1 MVFCH
6 DKFAAGDTFYCW
18 KVWAD
23 GSMKYWLWQKRQHS
37 FQHVDPVNL
46 SPQDVVGYVCH
57 GFTDKRQ
64 RKERP
69 GPGQTSQLFIFKAAS
84 FYEWH
89 FQRLSQSIRNFC
101 HWQIDMFGGYIDI
114 LVVSMLTTID
124 YTTHCWGIIIL
135 CSWRNSG
142 HCAPK
147 QWFVIFQPKSFR

>member
-6 DKFAAGDTFYCW
+6 DKFAAGDTFYCC

-69 GPGQTSQLFIFKAAS
+69 GPGQTSQLFIFNAAS
-84 FYEWH
+84 LWMTFSMAVTVNQKFLPLTNRHVWWL
-89 FQRLSQSIRNFC
+89 QRHSSSVHAYYYWLRNSLL
-101 HWQIDMFGGYIDI
+101 WYGYIM
-114 LVVSMLTTID
+114 LMKEFRSVSAKAVVCHIS
-124 YTTHCWGIIIL
+124 
-135 CSWRNSG
+135 
-142 HCAPK
+142 A
-147 QWFVIFQPKSFR
+147 